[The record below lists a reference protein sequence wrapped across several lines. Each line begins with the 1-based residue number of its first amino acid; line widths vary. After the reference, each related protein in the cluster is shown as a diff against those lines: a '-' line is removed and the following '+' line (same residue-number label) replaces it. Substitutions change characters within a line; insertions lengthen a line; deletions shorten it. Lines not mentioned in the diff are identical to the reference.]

1 MKRVL
6 PALVVLSALSILL
19 GVYIG
24 SVSLSFS
31 RITESIALGIKS
43 TLGMIEKPSNVYF
56 TIIWEIRFPRVLLA
70 YLVGLSLASAG
81 VASQALFK
89 NPLADPYI
97 LGISGGAAVGVALA
111 ALYFP
116 QYVESSA
123 LIFSLFAVFLVYN
136 VSKVN
141 GHIPVDTLLLAG
153 IAFGF
158 LANAATSYLI
168 YINPENTHATWLWLM
183 GSFNG
188 ATWGKVGKVFISSL
202 LGFAFLL
209 WRWKELN
216 LLLFGEESIALGLDL
231 DLYRKLI
238 IFVIAMM
245 TALAVS
251 ASGIIGF
258 IGLVSPHIMRMLVG
272 PNHKRL
278 LPTAAL
284 FGGFLTVSADLIA
297 RTINRPQDIPV
308 GIITALIGAPFFLYL
323 LMKHKRGELSS

>member
-6 PALVVLSALSILL
+6 PVIVVLSALSILL

-31 RITESIALGIKS
+31 RITESIALGVKS
-43 TLGMIEKPSNVYF
+43 SLGIVKKPSNVYF
-56 TIIWEIRFPRVLLA
+56 TIIWDIRLPRVLLA

-123 LIFSLFAVFLVYN
+123 LLFSIFAVFLVYN
-136 VSKVN
+136 VSKVD

-158 LANAATSYLI
+158 LATAATSYLI

-188 ATWGKVGKVFISSL
+188 ATWAKVGKVFISSI
-202 LGFAFLL
+202 LGFSFLL
-209 WRWKELN
+209 WRWRELN
-216 LLLFGEESIALGLDL
+216 LLLLGEESIALGLDV
-231 DLYRKLI
+231 DLYRRLI

-245 TALAVS
+245 TAIAVS

-258 IGLVSPHIMRMLVG
+258 VGLVSPHIVRMLVG
-272 PNHKRL
+272 PNHRRL
-278 LPTAAL
+278 LPAAAL